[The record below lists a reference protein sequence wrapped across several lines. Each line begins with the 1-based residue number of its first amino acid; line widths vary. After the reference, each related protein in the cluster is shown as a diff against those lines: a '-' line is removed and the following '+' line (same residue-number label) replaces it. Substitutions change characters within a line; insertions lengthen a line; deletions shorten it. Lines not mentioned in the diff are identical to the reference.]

1 MFGDLGKLGILN
13 LTRKFL
19 MKRYQRLLSV
29 RVTAFTV
36 SELLRKA
43 SREGKGVRVKLA
55 TLNRQGFVGI
65 NFYE

>member
-1 MFGDLGKLGILN
+1 MFRDLRKLGILN

-19 MKRYQRLLSV
+19 MKRKRRLLSV
-29 RVTAFTV
+29 RVTALTV
-36 SELLRKA
+36 SELLRKT
-43 SREGKGVRVKLA
+43 SREGKGGGVKLA